1 MYLRI
6 HALGC
11 AVVVFALLSGCA
23 TRSPNEPL
31 AQTSAFVTA
40 LSDTAQV
47 KRKVLLLPPDVNLFE
62 LSAGGQ
68 RERVPE
74 WSAKARQHID
84 RALRDALHPSSRFE
98 IVDTPTLNEAE
109 QSALDE
115 HVALY
120 ARVGSEAFAKTNT
133 IDAAWMHKRS
143 EFDYTLGSGLDFLKD
158 RSNADIAILSVASD
172 TYRSAGNKA
181 LTALVMVAGAAAG
194 VAIIPGSVP
203 AFMSVGLVNM
213 RSGQI
218 EWLNFSSQ
226 GTMTDM
232 READG
237 AKSLVSATFKPLLQ
251 PAAIAKPQ

>member
-1 MYLRI
+1 MFLRI
-6 HALGC
+6 RAISFAVIALSL
-11 AVVVFALLSGCA
+11 ASGCA
-23 TRSPNEPL
+23 TRGANQPL
-31 AQTSAFVTA
+31 AQTATFATT
-40 LSDTAQV
+40 LSETVQV

-74 WSAKARQHID
+74 WNTKARQHIAS
-84 RALRDALHPSSRFE
+84 ALRDALGTSPKFE
-98 IVDTPTLNEAE
+98 IVETPTLNETE
-109 QSALDE
+109 QSVLDE

-133 IDAAWMHKRS
+133 TDSAWKHKQS
-143 EFDYTLGSGLDFLKD
+143 EFDYTLGSGLKFLKD

-194 VAIIPGSVP
+194 VAIVPGSAP
-203 AFMSVGLVNM
+203 AFMSVGLVDV

-232 READG
+232 REAEG

-251 PAAIAKPQ
+251 PAAITQPQ